1 MCVSGETLVI
11 VVSRRRSDP
20 LLSFCQLGPI
30 YISDNVDDGKKDY
43 EAFFP
48 EDEEEKEFSPE
59 KPEKTSKLEVTIP
72 QYKGEDADEISEY
85 TCEKGE
91 MSVPQNNE
99 VNGLSSTVGQMPS
112 SKVCDEQAPAQEAV
126 NPEA

>member
-1 MCVSGETLVI
+1 
-11 VVSRRRSDP
+11 
-20 LLSFCQLGPI
+20 LGPI
-30 YISDNVDDGKKDY
+30 YISDNVEDGKKDY

-48 EDEEEKEFSPE
+48 EDEEKEDFSPE

-72 QYKGEDADEISEY
+72 QFKGQDGDEMSEH

-91 MSVPQNNE
+91 TSVPQNNE
-99 VNGLSSTVGQMPS
+99 GGSGISSTLGQTPS
-112 SKVCDEQAPAQEAV
+112 SKVGDEQTPAQEAV

>member
-1 MCVSGETLVI
+1 
-11 VVSRRRSDP
+11 
-20 LLSFCQLGPI
+20 LGPI

-48 EDEEEKEFSPE
+48 EDEEEKEEFSPE

-72 QYKGEDADEISEY
+72 QYKGDDGDEISEY

-99 VNGLSSTVGQMPS
+99 VRGLSSTSGQMQS
-112 SKVCDEQAPAQEAV
+112 SKVCDEQAPTQEAM
-126 NPEA
+126 NPQA

>member
-1 MCVSGETLVI
+1 MRVSGETLVI

-48 EDEEEKEFSPE
+48 EDEEEIEEFSPE

-72 QYKGEDADEISEY
+72 QYKGEDGDEISEY
-85 TCEKGE
+85 TCEKRE
-91 MSVPQNNE
+91 MSVPQYDE
-99 VNGLSSTVGQMPS
+99 VSGLSSTFGQMPS
-112 SKVCDEQAPAQEAV
+112 SEVCDEQAPAQEA
-126 NPEA
+126 EA